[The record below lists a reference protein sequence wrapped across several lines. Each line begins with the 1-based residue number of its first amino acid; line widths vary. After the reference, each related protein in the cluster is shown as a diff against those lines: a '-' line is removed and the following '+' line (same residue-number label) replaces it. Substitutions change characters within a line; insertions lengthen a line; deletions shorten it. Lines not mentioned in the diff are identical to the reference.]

1 MDRHQN
7 STLAYVGSTP
17 TWRAIFL
24 KREYKNMAIL
34 NYTTSIAVEK
44 TAGEIQNKLAKAGA
58 QAVMSEYSEQ
68 ILNAISFRMVCNGV
82 MVSFRLP
89 AQIDRIYVLLQRDGK
104 VPRKL
109 KTREQAARVAWRI
122 IKDWIEA
129 QLAIVEAEQAEMV
142 EVFLPYAQ
150 NPSTGQTL
158 FEQISGNQF
167 AMLEY
172 KTH

>member
-1 MDRHQN
+1 M
-7 STLAYVGSTP
+7 P
-17 TWRAIFL
+17 
-24 KREYKNMAIL
+24 IL

-44 TAGEIQNKLAKAGA
+44 TTSEIQGKLARAGA
-58 QAVMSEYSEQ
+58 QAVMTEYDDEQ
-68 ILNAISFRMVCNGV
+68 VLCALSFRMLCNGI

-89 AQIDRIYVLLQRDGK
+89 AHIDRIYVLLQRDDK

-109 KTREQAARVAWRI
+109 KTRDQAARVAWRI

-150 NPSTGQTL
+150 NPATGKTL
-158 FEQISGNQF
+158 FEQLSNDQF
-167 AMLEY
+167 ALLDY
-172 KTH
+172 KPH

>member
-1 MDRHQN
+1 M
-7 STLAYVGSTP
+7 A
-17 TWRAIFL
+17 
-24 KREYKNMAIL
+24 EYDNDQVL
-34 NYTTSIAVEK
+34 S
-44 TAGEIQNKLAKAGA
+44 
-58 QAVMSEYSEQ
+58 
-68 ILNAISFRMVCNGV
+68 AISFRMMYSGI

-89 AQIDRIYVLLQRDGK
+89 AQIDRIYVLLQNDNK

-150 NPSTGQTL
+150 NPDTGQTL
-158 FEQISGNQF
+158 FEQVSNDHF

-172 KTH
+172 KER

>member
-1 MDRHQN
+1 M
-7 STLAYVGSTP
+7 P
-17 TWRAIFL
+17 
-24 KREYKNMAIL
+24 IL

-44 TAGEIQNKLAKAGA
+44 TTSEIQGKLARAGA
-58 QAVMSEYSEQ
+58 QAVMTEYDAEQ
-68 ILNAISFRMVCNGV
+68 ILSAVSFRMMCNSI
-82 MVSFRLP
+82 MISFRLP
-89 AQIDRIYVLLQRDGK
+89 AQIDRIYVLLQNDDK

-150 NPSTGQTL
+150 NPTTGTTL
-158 FEQISGNQF
+158 FEQLSNDQF
-167 AMLEY
+167 ALLEY
-172 KTH
+172 KPH

>member
-1 MDRHQN
+1 M
-7 STLAYVGSTP
+7 P
-17 TWRAIFL
+17 
-24 KREYKNMAIL
+24 IL
-34 NYTTSIAVEK
+34 NYTTSITVEK
-44 TAGEIQNKLAKAGA
+44 TTGEIQGKLAKAGA
-58 QAVMSEYSEQ
+58 QAVMSEYDAEQ
-68 ILNAISFRMVCNGV
+68 VLCAVSFRMMCSGV

-89 AQIDRIYVLLQRDGK
+89 AQIDRIYVLLQRDDK

-129 QLAIVEAEQAEMV
+129 QLAIVEAEQAQMV

-150 NPSTGQTL
+150 NPTTGKTL
-158 FEQISGNQF
+158 FEQLAGDEF

-172 KTH
+172 KAH

>member
-1 MDRHQN
+1 M
-7 STLAYVGSTP
+7 P
-17 TWRAIFL
+17 
-24 KREYKNMAIL
+24 IL
-34 NYTTSIAVEK
+34 NYTTTINVEK
-44 TAGEIQNKLAKAGA
+44 TTGEIQGKLAKSGA
-58 QAVMSEYSEQ
+58 QAVMVEYDTDQVLS
-68 ILNAISFRMVCNGV
+68 AVSFRMLCNEI

-89 AQIDRIYVLLQRDGK
+89 AQIDRIYVLLQRDNN

-129 QLAIVEAEQAEMV
+129 QLAIVEAEQAQMV

-150 NPSTGQTL
+150 NPSTGKTL
-158 FEQISGNQF
+158 FEQLSNDQF

-172 KTH
+172 KPH

>member
-1 MDRHQN
+1 M
-7 STLAYVGSTP
+7 P
-17 TWRAIFL
+17 
-24 KREYKNMAIL
+24 IL
-34 NYTTSIAVEK
+34 NYTTSITVEK
-44 TAGEIQNKLAKAGA
+44 TTGEIQGKLAKAGA
-58 QAVMSEYSEQ
+58 QAVMSEYDAEQ
-68 ILNAISFRMVCNGV
+68 VLCAVSFRMLCSGV

-89 AQIDRIYVLLQRDGK
+89 AKIDRIYVLLQRDDK

-150 NPSTGQTL
+150 NPTTGKTL
-158 FEQISGNQF
+158 FEQLANDEF

-172 KTH
+172 KPH